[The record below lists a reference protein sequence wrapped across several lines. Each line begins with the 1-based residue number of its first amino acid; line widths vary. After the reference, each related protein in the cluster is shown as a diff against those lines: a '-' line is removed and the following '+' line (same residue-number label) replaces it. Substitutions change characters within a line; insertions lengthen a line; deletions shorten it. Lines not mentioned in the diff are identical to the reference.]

1 MLTLTHVIRI
11 PAVTGA
17 IKANLITSDLI
28 ELNDIKKTAVK
39 PNENIGEKIYE
50 YPIRCADRDC

>member
-1 MLTLTHVIRI
+1 MLALTHVIRI
-11 PAVTGA
+11 PAVRGA
-17 IKANLITSDLI
+17 IKTNLITSDLI

-50 YPIRCADRDC
+50 YPIR